1 MDSSDPNMVP
11 SKGLKPIWQPCA
23 HPDEIPMNQYRKHV
37 NKKFSLDLQNSQ
49 DLHKW
54 SISSPQEFWID
65 LWSYVGLVPDLP
77 AGTTRAYNAA
87 IPMDEIPK
95 FFENASINYAEN
107 VLTQP
112 DVADDSPALIGL
124 REGQGLDGER
134 WTWADLREQV
144 RKIRSSLRR
153 SGVKEGDR
161 VAALISTSNWSIAIF
176 LAAASLGAIFTSI
189 ASDLGTEGCISR
201 LQLVEPKLLFADSHV
216 TYKGRQRD
224 NLAKISSIVRRLE
237 KKPEVVLI
245 PLHETPSHSFLN
257 LSDFFV
263 RSSLTDKLQFNRVS
277 FSAPLYILYSSGT
290 SGPPKCLVHQ
300 HGVILQHK
308 KTSKLHNSLKPGEVV
323 FQYSSPSWV
332 LWNIMVGHLAAGTTL
347 VVYDGSPTFP
357 KPEYMLDIVQRH
369 RVAYWGVSPRYLQQ
383 LESRGLAIKQ
393 KYDLSALRM
402 VQTGGSHLAASQY
415 HWFYQVFPFTVH
427 LTSVIGG
434 TDLVTSWIG
443 TDPAGPLYPG
453 EIQLPMLGHDVDVA
467 DPVTGESVKHLGAA
481 GEFIC
486 RQPFPSMPV
495 FMWGDEGNKRY
506 RASYFKR
513 FDFPCWAQHDWA
525 SFNPVTGGSQVHGR
539 SDGVLNPQGIRFGSS
554 EIYSI
559 TEAQSFNDIIETTLC
574 IGRTRKG
581 IDDDESV
588 FLFVVM
594 RQGCRFDA
602 ALDERLRSAIR
613 SGLSARHVPRFV
625 LPVKEIPMTVNG
637 KKVETLVKETICTG
651 ELPKQVSSTVANPR
665 CLEDFR
671 QYYYMEETAP
681 RARL

>member
-1 MDSSDPNMVP
+1 MDSSDPKMVP
-11 SKGLKPIWQPCA
+11 SEDLKPIWQPCV
-23 HPDEIPMNQYRKHV
+23 HPDAIPMNQYRKHV
-37 NKKFSLDLQNSQ
+37 NEKFNLDLRNSH

-54 SISSPQEFWID
+54 SISSPQEFWYD

-77 AGTTRAYNAA
+77 AGTTRAYDAA

-95 FFENASINYAEN
+95 FFENSRINYAEN

-112 DVADDSPALIGL
+112 EVADDSLALIGL
-124 REGQGLDGER
+124 REGQGLEGER
-134 WTWADLREQV
+134 WTWATLREQV
-144 RKIRSSLRR
+144 RKIRSALQR
-153 SGVKEGDR
+153 SDVDAGDR

-189 ASDLGTEGCISR
+189 ASDLGTE
-201 LQLVEPKLLFADSHV
+201 PA
-216 TYKGRQRD
+216 
-224 NLAKISSIVRRLE
+224 
-237 KKPEVVLI
+237 EVL
-245 PLHETPSHSFLN
+245 
-257 LSDFFV
+257 
-263 RSSLTDKLQFNRVS
+263 
-277 FSAPLYILYSSGT
+277 
-290 SGPPKCLVHQ
+290 
-300 HGVILQHK
+300 
-308 KTSKLHNSLKPGEVV
+308 

-357 KPEYMLDIVQRH
+357 KPEFMLDIVQRH
-369 RVAYWGVSPRYLQQ
+369 KVAYWGVSPRYLQQ
-383 LESRGLAIKQ
+383 LESRSLAIKQ
-393 KYDLSALRM
+393 KYDLSSLRM

-415 HWFYQVFPFTVH
+415 HWFYQVFPSTIH

-467 DPVTGESVKHLGAA
+467 DPVTGESVKHLGVA

-506 RASYFKR
+506 KASYFER
-513 FDFPCWAQHDWA
+513 FEFPCWAQHDWA

-559 TEAQSFNDIIETTLC
+559 TEAQSFNDTIETTLC
-574 IGRTRKG
+574 VGRTRKE

-651 ELPKQVSSTVANPR
+651 EFPKRVSSTVVNPR

-671 QYYYMEETAP
+671 QYYYIEETAP